1 MKMQPSISEGLLRL
15 VQGKGYVPVLRYRSV
30 PYASDF
36 FFPILDTPMSDSG
49 WADLYID
56 PRGKG
61 RLFIAKQKTLAEWYE
76 MMSRLRDLLFTVLA
90 RKDYHLLGLT
100 KDKVYLHR
108 YLAQKLDILADY
120 YIIQDWGLL

>member
-1 MKMQPSISEGLLRL
+1 MARALAGSLSEGLRP
-15 VQGKGYVPVLRYRSV
+15 YVAPGEGQPALT
-30 PYASDF
+30 D
-36 FFPILDTPMSDSG
+36 IDLG
-49 WADLYID
+49 DLYID

-76 MMSRLRDLLFTVLA
+76 MMSRLRDLLFRVLA
-90 RKDYHLLGLT
+90 LKDYHLLGLT